1 MFLNYNYHFLN
12 IFSQGGGPFWA
23 VPLGRRDG
31 LTASESEANNLPS
44 PFEPLQNITAKFTAR
59 GLDLK
64 DVVVLSG
71 LPSHITVTSPN
82 HDIPYLKYKEQ

>member
-1 MFLNYNYHFLN
+1 MLDGSISILSILYSFCLHEQYLNFE
-12 IFSQGGGPFWA
+12 FWCQSGGPFWA

-31 LTASESEANNLPS
+31 TTAGSVNAASQQLPS
-44 PFEPLQNITAKFTAR
+44 PFETLDNITSKFTSK

-71 LPSHITVTSPN
+71 
-82 HDIPYLKYKEQ
+82 